1 MLLSFECQRGI
12 IMPRI
17 FLAIYLLVAVVLAG
31 MAVTALLSMNMFDG
45 AQLLYASLGAALV
58 ALPISRVDAKKV
70 TAV

>member
-1 MLLSFECQRGI
+1 
-12 IMPRI
+12 MPRI

-45 AQLLYASLGAALV
+45 SMMLYGAIAAAII
-58 ALPISRVDAKKV
+58 ALPISWVVARKV